1 MSIEYAPD
9 APAPEE
15 PAATGDF
22 HGKGGDLFLLWLAN
36 SALTILTL
44 GIYFAWGKARVYR
57 FFYGNT
63 EFAGSRFRFTG
74 NGKEI
79 FIGTLKAIGLILL
92 LYGIFFGG
100 AYLAARMKMVAFQLA
115 AGLIYFAAILF
126 LSQFAIYAT
135 MAYRASRARFRE
147 IDFRLAGNPFLFA
160 RDSIPHLLLGF
171 VTLGFAFPLYTHWKI
186 ARIYGNLSF
195 GNLKFAW
202 RADESAYWRLAIK
215 GFFLSLLT
223 FGIYYFFWLPKRFAF
238 ILDHLSVGGCRF
250 RGEIKPGETFVLV
263 LTNLLIVACTL
274 GLGTAWAVTR
284 TMRFFVSRIE
294 LENPS
299 RLEAALQAGRQKAGV
314 TGEALGNALDL
325 GVGLGF

>member
-1 MSIEYAPD
+1 MSIEYAPY
-9 APAPEE
+9 AAASEE
-15 PAATGDF
+15 PPATGDF

-44 GIYFAWGKARVYR
+44 GVYFAWGKARVYK

-79 FIGTLKAIGLILL
+79 FLGTLKAIGVLIL

-100 AYLAARMKMVAFQLA
+100 SYLAGRFKMKALGLLA
-115 AGLIYFAAILF
+115 GFIFFAAFLF
-126 LSQFAIYAT
+126 LSQFALYAT
-135 MAYRASRARFRE
+135 MSYRASRARFRE
-147 IDFRLAGNPFLFA
+147 VDFRLAGNPFLFA
-160 RDSIPHLLLGF
+160 RDAIPHLLLGF

-195 GNLKFAW
+195 GSLKFSW
-202 RADESAYWRLAIK
+202 RSDESAYWRLAIK
-215 GFFLSLLT
+215 GYFLSILT
-223 FGIYYFFWLPKRFAF
+223 LGIYYFFWFPKRFAF

-250 RGEIKPGETFVLV
+250 RGEIKPGETFALV
-263 LTNLLIVACTL
+263 FTNLLIVACTF
-274 GLGTAWAVTR
+274 GLGSAWVVTR
-284 TMRFFVSRIE
+284 SMRFFISRIE

-299 RLEAALQAGRQKAGV
+299 RLEAALQVGRQKAGV